1 MLKLIHMSRRVVFSI
16 LGLIVLVGGVIA
28 GVFLIKQRQQLI
40 NKAAVPGGLAT
51 VSLFPTS
58 GTFNVGDTFPVS
70 VYFNTSGIAIS
81 GITIRLTY
89 PYSGVSPEVA
99 ASNISI
105 NPVVERS
112 SDWNCPTK
120 TVSAEGG
127 NVLVDIACANVGASG
142 YSNNAD
148 TLLATFDL
156 TVGKAPATN
165 PLVLRFDTSQSI
177 ITQKSNGQDIL
188 NIPDPNSARG
198 VYTISGGALPT
209 NTSAPTTAVTSTP
222 SPTPTVGLTATP
234 TTYLTGTVM
243 PTVKPT
249 STPQITQ
256 GVGGEGQLPSA
267 GFSTP
272 TYVGL
277 GLGIVLI
284 IGSIIL
290 AL

>member
-1 MLKLIHMSRRVVFSI
+1 MSRRVVLSI
-16 LGLIVLVGGVIA
+16 LGVIVLVGGVVA

-89 PYSGVSPEVA
+89 PYSGVSPEVT
-99 ASNISI
+99 ASNIFI
-105 NPVVERS
+105 NPMIERS

-127 NVLVDIACANVGASG
+127 NVIVDIACANIGASG

-156 TVGKAPATN
+156 TVGKTPATN

-188 NIPDPNSARG
+188 NIPDPNSASG
-198 VYTISGGALPT
+198 VYTISGGTLPT
-209 NTSAPTTAVTSTP
+209 NTPIPTSTIG
-222 SPTPTVGLTATP
+222 STPTPTPTSKLTPTP
-234 TTYLTGTVM
+234 TTYLTGTIT
-243 PTVKPT
+243 PTLIPT

-256 GVGGEGQLPSA
+256 GVGGGVQLPSA
-267 GFSTP
+267 GFTAP

-277 GLGIVLI
+277 GLGIIFI

-290 AL
+290 VL